1 MEQEQKKVYVVG
13 EACLWLEQ
21 ESSIHMKAVSKFGD
35 PIELTGD
42 EALELA
48 KILQEL
54 GERLQVSDI

>member
-1 MEQEQKKVYVVG
+1 MEQEKKKVYMVG
-13 EACLWLEQ
+13 EAYLWLEQ
-21 ESSIHMKAVSKFGD
+21 KSSIHIKAVSKFGD

-54 GERLQVSDI
+54 GERLQVPDM